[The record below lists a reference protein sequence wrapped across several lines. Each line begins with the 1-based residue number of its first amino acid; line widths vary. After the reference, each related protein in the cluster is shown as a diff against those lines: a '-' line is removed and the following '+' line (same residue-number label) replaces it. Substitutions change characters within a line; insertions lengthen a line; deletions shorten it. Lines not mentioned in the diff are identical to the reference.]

1 MSEINNFY
9 PISYIRI
16 SKNGRKLVLPVF
28 VLKVVHK
35 GLINSILVIIFIDH
49 TKTKYELYK
58 IYSWSTL

>member
-28 VLKVVHK
+28 VLKFVHK

-49 TKTKYELYK
+49 TKTKYE
-58 IYSWSTL
+58 